1 MPPSESQRSDTNTP
15 NNAGF
20 FAKLSA
26 IDVNRWMRLRPKLYS
41 ILVLFFIPLGVA
53 VYQVSSARN
62 EAIEFAE
69 KERIGTEF
77 LEKYTVLLGDIASFR
92 WEYNRSYLLQIA
104 QNAEQKEEQI
114 KRLTGLHQKIGKDL
128 QELQDTWPTYE
139 KALLFD
145 PTSLSDRNRSGIGL
159 PALQEQ
165 WNLLEKEINEGFYAE
180 AVDYGLVKLIETT
193 NNTVLHAG
201 DTSNLILDPDLDSYY
216 LMDLA
221 MIAIPNLSMRTQ
233 NTVISLLQKS
243 HNGDLSGPER
253 DQIIAAKSFL
263 LDVDVAR
270 IHVDFQTAAHEDS
283 HFYGTDTEL
292 HAALPTIIDS
302 SKVSA
307 QNLADSIDAVV
318 QSNGKI
324 EPEHLHRVFAI
335 AWAAQYVAQKESIE
349 ALDRLLVARIQ
360 GITQQKYIEMALSLL
375 FGTVVALFAAI
386 TIGRLTKRVQSLNQQ
401 MQSMDPSDTKARL
414 QVEGHDEIT
423 ELCSA
428 FNLKADAVE
437 KLYAQIQDQ
446 SRNITDILDYV
457 VFGFLVVDRAGIVQA
472 GYTNSCHKLLEFA
485 IAENDAKSSNK
496 NQNKNQNKHQNKN
509 PMAGQKLARIL
520 GLPEKKAIE
529 LDMAFDAIYDD
540 ILPEELLIEQI
551 PKRFVRESGRVLYI
565 EGRVIRNEEGAVHKI
580 LLTVSDVTELEAA
593 RKKGD
598 QNKILVD
605 ILRKKGAFI
614 SFLKD
619 TRMRLDNSIV
629 GIRNNNSS
637 LVRREI
643 HTIKGNA
650 GAYGLSDLV
659 DIIHEIEAKEKIYEN
674 HIEEV
679 RAVVRHF
686 LEENGDVLEVRY
698 ETADAPIYPL
708 RGEHFLQ
715 LEQMA
720 TTFLQESQQKLAE
733 THPAAYQD
741 DRAFIYTVKRWVAER
756 RLQPAGDMLGPVR
769 EFVSRISERLEK
781 EVSFKIEG
789 DEIRVSCPSFEPI
802 AQNIPHLLR
811 NALDHGIEP
820 NGLRVGKPSAGRMY
834 LKVKD
839 VGNFYVAIVA
849 DDGRGINTDALVKK
863 AIEKGFYTRQQCNQM
878 TELERQQ
885 LIFLDGV
892 STATVVTELSGRGV
906 GMAAV
911 QAAVEQVNG
920 KIHVWSERDVGTQ
933 FTIVW
938 PKPAILCLDADALQ
952 SVNDNDENTH
962 DGTGTGANDNQ
973 IREDLLLIDS
983 NTQSRS
989 HTIDREID
997 EIVRRYGVLA

>member
-1 MPPSESQRSDTNTP
+1 MPPSEQQHSTIQKPIHTRFWT
-15 NNAGF
+15 
-20 FAKLSA
+20 KLSA
-26 IDVNRWMRLRPKLYS
+26 IDASKWTRLRPKLYS

-62 EAIEFAE
+62 EAIGFAE

-77 LEKYTVLLGDIASFR
+77 LQQYTVLLGDIASFR
-92 WEYNRSYLLQIA
+92 WEYNRSYLLQTA
-104 QNAEQKEEQI
+104 GNTQQDTQQKEEQI
-114 KRLTGLHQKIGKDL
+114 KRLTGLHQKISQDL
-128 QELQDTWPTYE
+128 QELQKTWPAYE
-139 KALLFD
+139 KELLFD
-145 PTSLSDRNRSGIGL
+145 PASLSDRNRSGIGL
-159 PALQEQ
+159 SSLQEQ
-165 WNLLEKEINEGFYAE
+165 WNLLEKELDEGFYAE

-193 NNTVLHAG
+193 NNTILHAG

-243 HNGDLSGPER
+243 HDGNLSSDER
-253 DQIIAAKSFL
+253 DQIVAAKSFL
-263 LDVDVAR
+263 LDVDIAR
-270 IHVDFQTAAHEDS
+270 MHADFQTAAHEDS

-292 HAALPTIIDS
+292 HAALPTIMDS

-360 GITQQKYIEMALSLL
+360 GITTQKYIEVALSLL
-375 FGTVVALFAAI
+375 FGTLVALFAAV

-401 MQSMDPSDTKARL
+401 MQNMDPSDTKARL

-457 VFGFLVVDRAGIVQA
+457 VFGFLVVDRAGVVQA
-472 GYTNSCHKLLEFA
+472 GYTKSCHKLLEFSVPE
-485 IAENDAKSSNK
+485 IDAKSANK
-496 NQNKNQNKHQNKN
+496 NQNKNQNKN

-520 GLPEKKAIE
+520 GLPEKKAVE

-565 EGRVIRNEEGAVHKI
+565 EGRVIRNEGVVHKI

-629 GIRNNNSS
+629 GIRNNNSN

-650 GAYGLSDLV
+650 GAYGLFDLV

-720 TTFLQESQQKLAE
+720 TTFLQESQQKLA
-733 THPAAYQD
+733 TLSPSAYQD

-769 EFVSRISERLEK
+769 EFVTRISERLEK
-781 EVSFKIEG
+781 EVGFKIEG

-973 IREDLLLIDS
+973 IREDLLLTDT
-983 NTQSRS
+983 NAQSRS
-989 HTIDREID
+989 HTVDREID